1 MHLLAMPAYRRVL
14 LSWRVAA
21 TVEHEGQPFAE
32 SYGTVIDVGSNR
44 GQFAVFARHRWPN
57 ARLLCFEP
65 LPGPREVLT
74 RLADELGNAQVF
86 PYALGDEAGER
97 RMRVARS
104 DDSSSLLA
112 ATPRQLE
119 AFPDTV
125 EVDEIVVDVRR
136 LDDLISAED
145 VSHPILMKIDVQGA
159 ELDVLRGASGLL
171 DAVRDILVEC
181 SLVELY
187 AGQPLLDDTILF
199 ARDRGFRV
207 IGVSPPSRA
216 PDGAPLQCDVLF
228 SRVPAGR
235 SRSNGEGDSP
245 RETPPLG
252 AVAGTFPFFFFF
264 FFFFFFVEFRF
275 GRIPLGRFPRSDPH
289 SG

>member
-1 MHLLAMPAYRRVL
+1 MNESTHPSFAVRQRAPREWLRKSRKLMHLLAIPAYRRVL
-14 LSWRVAA
+14 LSRRVAA

-44 GQFAVFARHRWPN
+44 GQFAVFARNKWPS

-74 RLADELGNAQVF
+74 RLAEELGNAKVF
-86 PYALGDEAGER
+86 PYALSDEDGER
-97 RMRVARS
+97 RMHVARS

-125 EVDEIVVDVRR
+125 EIDELVVEVRR
-136 LDDLISAED
+136 LDNLITEED
-145 VSHPILMKIDVQGA
+145 VSHPILIKIDVQGA

-171 DAVRDILVEC
+171 DAVREILVEC

-187 AGQPLLDDTILF
+187 AGQPLLDDSVLF

-207 IGVSPPSRA
+207 IGLSPPSRA
-216 PDGAPLQCDVLF
+216 PNGTPLQCDVLF
-228 SRVPAGR
+228 SRAEADRANDG
-235 SRSNGEGDSP
+235 
-245 RETPPLG
+245 
-252 AVAGTFPFFFFF
+252 
-264 FFFFFFVEFRF
+264 
-275 GRIPLGRFPRSDPH
+275 
-289 SG
+289 